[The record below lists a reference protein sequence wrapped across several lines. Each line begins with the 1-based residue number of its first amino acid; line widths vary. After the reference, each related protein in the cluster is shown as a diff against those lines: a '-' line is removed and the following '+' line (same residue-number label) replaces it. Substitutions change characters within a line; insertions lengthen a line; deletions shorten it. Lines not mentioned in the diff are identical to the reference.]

1 MWKEI
6 GKQNKFLNYPKS
18 KWKTSSSLRPPS
30 ISPRG
35 DLVSESL
42 ESIHDLSSSQIYP
55 FSESDTYSGNL
66 VPRTNAS
73 VPPLA
78 GRSSPRKYNTP
89 DSPICIPQ
97 NARMI
102 PTMDSPIERALG
114 SNLSPQANY
123 VENQRDVIVKD
134 LGSTVP
140 RGSLDY
146 FKKILPPLR
155 PEFNIHEIA
164 SHLIKNEDLTQEE
177 GLYVWKEFRK
187 APTAT
192 TLEKEFFNDPL
203 VNVFRTM
210 RHAAL

>member
-6 GKQNKFLNYPKS
+6 GEENQFLNYPQR
-18 KWKTSSSLRPPS
+18 KWKKSSSLRPPS

-78 GRSSPRKYNTP
+78 GRSSPRKYNTA
-89 DSPICIPQ
+89 DSPICIPR
-97 NARMI
+97 NTRTM
-102 PTMDSPIERALG
+102 PTIDSPVERVLG
-114 SNLSPQANY
+114 PNLSPQANY

-146 FKKILPPLR
+146 FKKISPPLR
-155 PEFNIHEIA
+155 PEFDFNKILFQ
-164 SHLIKNEDLTQEE
+164 LIKNEDLAQE
-177 GLYVWKEFRK
+177 K
-187 APTAT
+187 
-192 TLEKEFFNDPL
+192 NI
-203 VNVFRTM
+203 
-210 RHAAL
+210 